1 LLDEQAEDP
10 KKRERR
16 VFLSRVELQGPLSA
30 PPRTNAVGGGLV
42 LIQPGSDKSARAAA
56 RETLAPLVRRAF
68 RRAVSDQDLENYL
81 KLVEL
86 ALKRDDSY
94 ERAIE
99 VAITALLVSP
109 EFLFRYEG
117 PRQPE
122 PAVANEE
129 RSEKQE
135 TLQKQELSDFELAT
149 RLSYFLWS
157 SMPDEELLAVAE
169 RGELRQASVLAAQT
183 RRLLGHKKSIALA
196 ENFASQWLN
205 LRGLEEVTP
214 DTARVPSF
222 NAAVKQDL
230 RKETELLFDTIL
242 REERSIFDFL
252 TADFTFLNERLAK
265 FYGVEEIKGGQFRRV
280 SLEGTPRLGVL
291 THGSIL
297 TLTSNPTRTSPVK
310 RGKWIMEN
318 ILGTPPP
325 DPPANV
331 PELEEVRGAQ
341 PAASLRK
348 QMEIH
353 RANPQCAVCH
363 VTMDQLGFGFE
374 NFDAVGRWRER
385 EGEQLVD
392 ASGELPGG
400 SKFSGPRELV
410 TLLTRKK
417 AEFSRTIAERMLT
430 YSLGRGLE
438 FTDRCAVDELV
449 KVLEREDYR
458 LQALVLA
465 IVQSEPFRLRR
476 SDEKIAN

>member
-1 LLDEQAEDP
+1 
-10 KKRERR
+10 
-16 VFLSRVELQGPLSA
+16 
-30 PPRTNAVGGGLV
+30 
-42 LIQPGSDKSARAAA
+42 
-56 RETLAPLVRRAF
+56 
-68 RRAVSDQDLENYL
+68 
-81 KLVEL
+81 
-86 ALKRDDSY
+86 
-94 ERAIE
+94 IE

-122 PAVANEE
+122 TAVANEE

-214 DTARVPSF
+214 DTARFPSF

-410 TLLTRKK
+410 TILTRKK

-476 SDEKIAN
+476 SDEKTAN